1 MTIKKKLYLGF
12 GALAASLLIAS
23 ITSIVLLNG
32 LSDMTRKLVASD
44 AAKLYLAG
52 EIDTSIARMLSTARA
67 MLLPDA
73 QRSSL
78 ETQYRKS
85 ESKATGALEKMKP
98 LLVTTEGKAMVA
110 QLTSDLAN
118 SQKSFISLT
127 SELGQG
133 NSAEAT
139 KTLATMLPLV
149 DSIGEQSEKLVQR
162 ERGRLTEFGTTAV
175 DQAVLGREIMAFL
188 LLLSTG
194 VGAVSLFIIHK
205 LDRQLHQNVFQL
217 LEGADQVTGAA
228 HEVATSSDALARET
242 TSQAAAIEESSASSE
257 EINAMAR
264 RNSDHA
270 HTATE
275 AVQRLEATLAQNDTA
290 LAESVSAMDKIA
302 SASAEISRALHSIDE
317 IALQTNILA
326 LNAAVEAAHAGESGL
341 GFSVV
346 ADEVRSLAQRCAR
359 AASETSVLI
368 EQSLQAA
375 QGGQV
380 TVGAVVRGS
389 RQVTE
394 EFAAMRQII
403 GEIHVGS
410 QEQSRGVEQISRA
423 LTQLERGTQQCAAGA
438 EEGSAAAQELTAQA
452 SSLRHVAAELGS
464 LVYNRQ
470 QQVAS
475 SRNAADAHLHGEL
488 AYN

>member
-1 MTIKKKLYLGF
+1 MTIKKKLYMGF

-32 LSDMTRKLVASD
+32 LSEMTRKLVSSD

-67 MLLPDA
+67 MLLPGAD
-73 QRSSL
+73 RSSL
-78 ETQYRKS
+78 EAKYHSS
-85 ESKATGALEKMKP
+85 ESRAMEALNKMKP
-98 LLVTTEGKAMVA
+98 LLVTTEGKAMVS
-110 QLTSDLAN
+110 QLSSDLDS
-118 SQKSFISLT
+118 SQKDFLSLT
-127 SELGQG
+127 SELNRG
-133 NSAEAT
+133 NNSEAM
-139 KTLATMLPLV
+139 KVLATMLPLV

-162 ERGRLTEFGTTAV
+162 ERGRLNEFGNTAV

-194 VGAVSLFIIHK
+194 VGALSLFIVHK
-205 LDRQLHQNVFQL
+205 LDQQLHQNVSQL

-228 HEVATSSDALARET
+228 NEVASSSDALARET
-242 TSQAAAIEESSASSE
+242 TGQAAAIEESSASSE

-270 HTATE
+270 HTATKV
-275 AVQRLEATLAQNDTA
+275 VQRLEATLANNDIA

-326 LNAAVEAAHAGESGL
+326 LNAAVEAAHAGEAGL

-346 ADEVRSLAQRCAR
+346 ADEVRSLAQRCAQ

-375 QGGQV
+375 QGGQL
-380 TVGAVVRGS
+380 TVGAVVRGT

-394 EFAAMRQII
+394 EFSSMRQII
-403 GEIHVGS
+403 GEIHTGS

-452 SSLRHVAAELGS
+452 SSLRQVAAELGT
-464 LVYNRQ
+464 LVYSKNHP
-470 QQVAS
+470 VPS
-475 SRNAADAHLHGEL
+475 SRNAANADLRGEL

>member
-23 ITSIVLLNG
+23 ITSVVLLNE
-32 LSDMTRKLVASD
+32 LSEMTRKLVTSD

-52 EIDTSIARMLSTARA
+52 DIDTSTARMLSASRA
-67 MLLPDA
+67 MLLPGAD
-73 QRSSL
+73 RSLL
-78 ETQYRKS
+78 ESQYRTS
-85 ESKATGALEKMKP
+85 ESRAMAALDKMKP
-98 LLVTTEGKAMVA
+98 LLVTTDGKAMVA
-110 QLTSDLAN
+110 QLTSDLASSQN
-118 SQKSFISLT
+118 SFLSLT
-127 SELGQG
+127 SELGRG
-133 NSAEAT
+133 DNSEAA

-162 ERGRLTEFGTTAV
+162 ERGRLTEFGITAL
-175 DQAVLGREIMAFL
+175 DRAVLGRQIMAFL
-188 LLLSTG
+188 VVLSTG
-194 VGAVSLFIIHK
+194 VGAVSLFIIQK
-205 LDRQLHQNVFQL
+205 LDKQLHQNVFQL

-275 AVQRLEATLAQNDTA
+275 VVRRLEATLARNDLA

-326 LNAAVEAAHAGESGL
+326 LNAAVEAAHAGEAGL

-346 ADEVRSLAQRCAR
+346 ADEVRSLAQRCAQ

-380 TVGAVVRGS
+380 TVVAVVRGT

-394 EFAAMRQII
+394 EFASMRQII
-403 GEIHVGS
+403 GEIHTGS

-464 LVYNRQ
+464 LVYNKQ
-470 QQVAS
+470 QAAS
-475 SRNAADAHLHGEL
+475 SRIIGGEQLHGEL